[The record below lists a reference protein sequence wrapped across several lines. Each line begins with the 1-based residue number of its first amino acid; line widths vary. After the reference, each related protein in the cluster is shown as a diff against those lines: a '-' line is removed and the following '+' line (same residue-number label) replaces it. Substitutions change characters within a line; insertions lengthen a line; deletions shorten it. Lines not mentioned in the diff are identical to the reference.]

1 MSKTSY
7 TRVINRNRRRI
18 QEAFAELLSEYGS
31 MKNITVSEL
40 AERADIT
47 RGTFYNYYNNLY
59 EVGVELQGE
68 IEERLFSDNGQLE
81 NFDSVEEYIDAAFEF
96 LKQQEPIYRELLA
109 SKEGRGFLN
118 KLENEISS
126 RVLAVMRSN
135 KIEDENAELE
145 LLFLTNGTMAL
156 LRKYYLGEVNLSLE
170 QIKDYLKTKLRWL
183 FDHALLLGTADESED
198 SEPEE
203 SEE

>member
-156 LRKYYLGEVNLSLE
+156 LRKYYLGEVDLSLE
-170 QIKDYLKTKLRWL
+170 QIRDFLKKKLRWL
-183 FDHALLLGTADESED
+183 FDSFVR
-198 SEPEE
+198 
-203 SEE
+203 

>member
-81 NFDSVEEYIDAAFEF
+81 NFDSIEEYIDAAFD
-96 LKQQEPIYRELLA
+96 LYI
-109 SKEGRGFLN
+109 
-118 KLENEISS
+118 
-126 RVLAVMRSN
+126 
-135 KIEDENAELE
+135 
-145 LLFLTNGTMAL
+145 
-156 LRKYYLGEVNLSLE
+156 
-170 QIKDYLKTKLRWL
+170 
-183 FDHALLLGTADESED
+183 
-198 SEPEE
+198 
-203 SEE
+203 

>member
-1 MSKTSY
+1 MCKKWYNKDMSKTSY

-81 NFDSVEEYIDAAFEF
+81 NFDSIEEYIDAAFDF

-126 RVLAVMRSN
+126 RVLAVMHSN
-135 KIEDENAELE
+135 KIEDEAAELE

-170 QIKDYLKTKLRWL
+170 QIRDFLKKKLHWL
-183 FDHALLLGTADESED
+183 FDCYKK
-198 SEPEE
+198 
-203 SEE
+203 

>member
-1 MSKTSY
+1 MCKKWYNKDMSKTSY

-81 NFDSVEEYIDAAFEF
+81 NFDSIEEYIDAAFDF

-156 LRKYYLGEVNLSLE
+156 LRKYYLGEVDLSLE
-170 QIKDYLKTKLRWL
+170 QIRDFLKKKLRWL
-183 FDHALLLGTADESED
+183 FDSFVR
-198 SEPEE
+198 
-203 SEE
+203 

>member
-1 MSKTSY
+1 MCKKWYNKDMPKTSY

-81 NFDSVEEYIDAAFEF
+81 NFDSIEEYIDAAFDF

-170 QIKDYLKTKLRWL
+170 QIRDFLKKKLRWL
-183 FDHALLLGTADESED
+183 FDSFVR
-198 SEPEE
+198 
-203 SEE
+203 

>member
-1 MSKTSY
+1 MCKKWYNKNMSKTSY

-81 NFDSVEEYIDAAFEF
+81 NFDSIEEYIDAAFDF
-96 LKQQEPIYRELLA
+96 LKQQVPIYRELLA

-170 QIKDYLKTKLRWL
+170 QIRDFLKKKLRWL
-183 FDHALLLGTADESED
+183 FDCYKK
-198 SEPEE
+198 
-203 SEE
+203 

>member
-1 MSKTSY
+1 MCKKWYNKNMPKTSY
-7 TRVINRNRRRI
+7 TRVTNRNRRRI

-59 EVGVELQGE
+59 EVGAELQGE
-68 IEERLFSDNGQLE
+68 IEEQLFSNSGQFADF
-81 NFDSVEEYIDAAFEF
+81 NSVEGYIDEAFDF
-96 LKQQEPIYRELLA
+96 LKQQEPIYSELLS

-118 KLENEISS
+118 KLENEISQ
-126 RVLAVMRSN
+126 RVLEVMHRN
-135 KIEDENAELE
+135 KIDDKDTELE

-156 LRKYYLGEVNLSLE
+156 LRKYYLGETDLSLD
-170 QIKDYLKTKLRWL
+170 QIKEFLKAKLHWL
-183 FDHALLLGTADESED
+183 FERHGLWFVFWNF
-198 SEPEE
+198 
-203 SEE
+203 

>member
-1 MSKTSY
+1 MFKKWYNKDMSKTSY

-68 IEERLFSDNGQLE
+68 IEERLFSDDGQLE
-81 NFDSVEEYIDAAFEF
+81 NFDSIEEYIDAAFDF

-156 LRKYYLGEVNLSLE
+156 LRKYYLGEVDLSLE
-170 QIKDYLKTKLRWL
+170 QIRDFLKKKLRWL
-183 FDHALLLGTADESED
+183 FDSFVR
-198 SEPEE
+198 
-203 SEE
+203 

>member
-1 MSKTSY
+1 MCKKWYNKDMSKTSY

-68 IEERLFSDNGQLE
+68 IEERLFSDNGQLA

-135 KIEDENAELE
+135 KIEDEAAELE

-170 QIKDYLKTKLRWL
+170 QIRDFLKKKLHWL
-183 FDHALLLGTADESED
+183 FDCYKK
-198 SEPEE
+198 
-203 SEE
+203 

>member
-1 MSKTSY
+1 MPKTSY
-7 TRVINRNRRRI
+7 TRVTNRNRRRI

-59 EVGVELQGE
+59 EVGAELQGE
-68 IEERLFSDNGQLE
+68 IEEQLFSNSGQFADF
-81 NFDSVEEYIDAAFEF
+81 NSVEGYIDEAFDF
-96 LKQQEPIYRELLA
+96 LKQQEPIYSELLS

-118 KLENEISS
+118 KLENEISQ
-126 RVLAVMRSN
+126 RVLEVMHHN
-135 KIEDENAELE
+135 KIDDKDTELE

-156 LRKYYLGEVNLSLE
+156 LRKYYLGETDLSLD
-170 QIKDYLKTKLRWL
+170 QIKEFLKAKLHWL
-183 FDHALLLGTADESED
+183 FERHGL
-198 SEPEE
+198 
-203 SEE
+203 

>member
-1 MSKTSY
+1 MCKKWYNKGMPKTSY

-81 NFDSVEEYIDAAFEF
+81 NFDSIEEYIDAAFEF

-156 LRKYYLGEVNLSLE
+156 LRKYYLGEVDLSLE
-170 QIKDYLKTKLRWL
+170 QIRDFLKKKLRWL
-183 FDHALLLGTADESED
+183 FDSFVR
-198 SEPEE
+198 
-203 SEE
+203 

>member
-1 MSKTSY
+1 MCKKWYNKDMPKTSY
-7 TRVINRNRRRI
+7 TRVTNRNRRRI

-59 EVGVELQGE
+59 EVGAELQGE
-68 IEERLFSDNGQLE
+68 IEEQLFSNSGQFADF
-81 NFDSVEEYIDAAFEF
+81 NSVEGYIDEAFDF
-96 LKQQEPIYRELLA
+96 LKQQEPIYSELLS

-118 KLENEISS
+118 KLENEISQ
-126 RVLAVMRSN
+126 RVLEVMHHN
-135 KIEDENAELE
+135 KIDDKDTELE

-156 LRKYYLGEVNLSLE
+156 LRKYYLGETDLSLD
-170 QIKDYLKTKLRWL
+170 QIKEFLKAKLHWL
-183 FDHALLLGTADESED
+183 FERHGLWFVFWNF
-198 SEPEE
+198 
-203 SEE
+203 

>member
-1 MSKTSY
+1 MCKKWYNKDMPKTSY
-7 TRVINRNRRRI
+7 TRVTNRNRRRI

-59 EVGVELQGE
+59 EVGAELQGE
-68 IEERLFSDNGQLE
+68 IEEQLFSNSGQFADF
-81 NFDSVEEYIDAAFEF
+81 NSVEGYIDEAFDF
-96 LKQQEPIYRELLA
+96 LKQQEPIYSELLS

-118 KLENEISS
+118 KLENEISQ
-126 RVLAVMRSN
+126 RVLEVMHRN
-135 KIEDENAELE
+135 KIDDKDTELE

-156 LRKYYLGEVNLSLE
+156 LRKYYLGETDLSLD
-170 QIKDYLKTKLRWL
+170 QIKEFLKAKLHWL
-183 FDHALLLGTADESED
+183 FERHGLWFVFWNF
-198 SEPEE
+198 
-203 SEE
+203 

>member
-1 MSKTSY
+1 MCKKWYNKDMSKTSY

-68 IEERLFSDNGQLE
+68 IEERLFSDNGQLA
-81 NFDSVEEYIDAAFEF
+81 NFDSIEEYIDAAFEF

-156 LRKYYLGEVNLSLE
+156 LRKYYLGEVDLSLE
-170 QIKDYLKTKLRWL
+170 QIRDFLKKKLRWL
-183 FDHALLLGTADESED
+183 FDSFVR
-198 SEPEE
+198 
-203 SEE
+203 

>member
-1 MSKTSY
+1 MCKKWYNKDMPKTSY
-7 TRVINRNRRRI
+7 TRVTNRNRRRI

-59 EVGVELQGE
+59 EVGAELQGE
-68 IEERLFSDNGQLE
+68 IEEQLFSNSGQFADF
-81 NFDSVEEYIDAAFEF
+81 NSVEGYIDEAFDF
-96 LKQQEPIYRELLA
+96 LKQQEPIYSELLS

-118 KLENEISS
+118 KLENEISQ
-126 RVLAVMRSN
+126 RVLEVMHHN
-135 KIEDENAELE
+135 KIDDKDTELE

-156 LRKYYLGEVNLSLE
+156 LRKYYLGETDLSLD
-170 QIKDYLKTKLRWL
+170 QIKEFLKAKLHWL
-183 FDHALLLGTADESED
+183 FERHGLWFDFWIF
-198 SEPEE
+198 
-203 SEE
+203 

>member
-1 MSKTSY
+1 MCKKWYNKDMSKTSY
-7 TRVINRNRRRI
+7 TRVTNRNRRRI

-59 EVGVELQGE
+59 EVGAELQGE
-68 IEERLFSDNGQLE
+68 IEEQLFSNSGQFADF
-81 NFDSVEEYIDAAFEF
+81 NSVEGYIDEAFDF
-96 LKQQEPIYRELLA
+96 LKQQEPIYSELLS

-118 KLENEISS
+118 KLENEISQ
-126 RVLAVMRSN
+126 RVLEVMHRN
-135 KIEDENAELE
+135 KIDDKDTELE

-156 LRKYYLGEVNLSLE
+156 LRKYYLGETDLSLD
-170 QIKDYLKTKLRWL
+170 QIKEFLKAKLHWL
-183 FDHALLLGTADESED
+183 FERHGLWFVFWNF
-198 SEPEE
+198 
-203 SEE
+203 

>member
-1 MSKTSY
+1 MFKMLYNRQMSKTSY
-7 TRVINRNRRRI
+7 TRVTNRNRRRI
-18 QEAFAELLSEYGS
+18 QEAFAELLSENGS

-59 EVGVELQGE
+59 EVGAELQGE
-68 IEERLFSDNGQLE
+68 IEDQLLSKNGQFADF
-81 NFDSVEEYIDAAFEF
+81 NSVEEYIDEAFDF
-96 LKQQEPIYRELLA
+96 LKQQESIYSELLT

-126 RVLAVMRSN
+126 RVLAVMRNN
-135 KIEDENAELE
+135 KIEDKNAELE

-156 LRKYYLGEVNLSLE
+156 LRKYYLGEVDLSLE
-170 QIKDYLKTKLRWL
+170 QIRNFLKKKLRWL
-183 FDHALLLGTADESED
+183 FDCYKK
-198 SEPEE
+198 
-203 SEE
+203 